1 MQLLMFSVDIG
12 CALISAQNYN
22 ATAKSAVV
30 PPNFS
35 NIGAGLL
42 IESLHHCT
50 VQIRNVNIHF
60 KKTCLSEEISV
71 TAFMKD
77 CFHINHTPT
86 VANNR
91 GSIGQFNNAKSK

>member
-60 KKTCLSEEISV
+60 KKTCLSEEIKCDGLYERLFS
-71 TAFMKD
+71 
-77 CFHINHTPT
+77 H
-86 VANNR
+86 
-91 GSIGQFNNAKSK
+91 